1 MRSLTHSTISS
12 MTWTAWGSMATAGL
26 KVVVL
31 VVLTRLL
38 TPADFGLV
46 SAALVVIGF
55 SLAFSQLGMG
65 PALVQRLVLEPRH
78 ISTAFFASTGIGFL
92 VAALVWLLAPQIAGF
107 FRTEQLV
114 PIVRA
119 LSVLFPV
126 VGMSSVAE
134 NLLLRQLRFRLLA
147 NTDVLAYSVG
157 YGAVGFS
164 LAILGYGP
172 WALVL
177 AQLTQAVLRAII
189 LITRE
194 PPRLRP
200 APTWSS
206 FNDLLGFGA
215 GLSAARLG
223 VVLANQADNLVVGRW
238 LGGVALGLYSR
249 AYQLMSVP
257 TALLGDVF
265 DKVLFPT
272 MSRVQD
278 DPRRLTTAYLQGT
291 AVIGLVTL
299 PAGVVAAV
307 LAPEIVGVAFG
318 SRWQSLVPAFQV
330 LAVGTMFRTSYRM
343 SDSVSRA
350 TGRVFRRAWRQALYA
365 VLVFVGAWIGQ
376 HRGIAGVAVGVLG
389 ALFMNYLL
397 MAQLSLSVLRVSWLA
412 FLRAQLPAV
421 WLTIIVGTATLGVAT
436 ATRYLGLPLIARLL
450 LSSVTA
456 AGTLMLAAWLVP
468 RVALG
473 EHGMRMGASLRSYWL
488 SRPVAGRLREPA

>member
-1 MRSLTHSTISS
+1 MRNLTHSTISS

-26 KVVVL
+26 KIVVL

-65 PALVQRLVLEPRH
+65 PALVQRPVLEPRH
-78 ISTAFFASTGIGFL
+78 ISTAFFASTGFGFL

-107 FRTEQLV
+107 FRAGQLV

-126 VGMSSVAE
+126 IGLSSVAE
-134 NLLLRQLRFRLLA
+134 NLLLRKLRFRFLA
-147 NTDVLAYSVG
+147 NTDVLAYSIG
-157 YGAVGFS
+157 YGGVGFS
-164 LAILGYGP
+164 LAVLGYGP
-172 WALVL
+172 WALVV
-177 AQLTQAVLRAII
+177 AQITQAVLRAVII
-189 LITRE
+189 AARE
-194 PPRLRP
+194 PPRLQP
-200 APTWSS
+200 APTWASL
-206 FNDLLGFGA
+206 NDLLGFGA

-257 TALLGDVF
+257 TGLLGDVF

-318 SRWQSLVPAFQV
+318 SRWQTLVPAFQV
-330 LAVGTMFRTSYRM
+330 LAIGMMFRTSYRM

-350 TGRVFRRAWRQALYA
+350 TGRVYRRAWRQALYA

-376 HRGIAGVAVGVLG
+376 HRGITGVAMGVLV
-389 ALFMNYLL
+389 ALFINYLM
-397 MAQLSLSVLRVSWLA
+397 MAQLSLSVLRVSWIT
-412 FLRAQLPAV
+412 FVRAQLPAV
-421 WLTIIVGTATLGVAT
+421 WLAIIVGTTTLGLAM
-436 ATRYLGLPLIARLL
+436 ATRHLGLPLVARLL
-450 LSSVTA
+450 LGSVTA
-456 AGTLMLAAWLVP
+456 AGTLTLAAWLVP

-488 SRPVAGRLREPA
+488 SRPVAERLREPA

>member
-1 MRSLTHSTISS
+1 MSSLTHRTISS

-26 KVVVL
+26 KIVVL

-38 TPADFGLV
+38 SPADFGLV

-55 SLAFSQLGMG
+55 SLPFSQLGMG

-78 ISTAFFASTGIGFL
+78 VSTAFFASTSFGL
-92 VAALVWLLAPQIAGF
+92 LAAALVWFLAPQIAGF

-119 LSVLFPV
+119 LSVLFPI
-126 VGMSSVAE
+126 VGMSAVAE

-147 NTDVLAYSVG
+147 NTDVFAYSVG
-157 YGAVGFS
+157 YGGVGFS
-164 LAILGYGP
+164 LAILGFGP

-177 AQLTQAVLRAII
+177 AQITQAVLRALII
-189 LITRE
+189 VTRE

-200 APTWSS
+200 APTWAC
-206 FNDLLGFGA
+206 FKDLMGFGA

-223 VVLANQADNLVVGRW
+223 VIFANQADNLVVGRW
-238 LGGVALGLYSR
+238 LGEVALGLYGR

-272 MSRVQD
+272 MSRVQE
-278 DPRRLTTAYLQGT
+278 DPRRLTAAYLRGT

-299 PAGVVAAV
+299 PAGVVAAM

-318 SRWQSLVPAFQV
+318 SRWQALIPPFQV
-330 LAVGTMFRTSYRM
+330 LAIGMMFRTSYRM

-350 TGRVFRRAWRQALYA
+350 TGKVYRRAWRQALYA

-376 HRGIAGVAVGVLG
+376 RYGITGVAVGVLA
-389 ALFMNYLL
+389 ALFINYLL
-397 MAQLSLSVLRVSWLA
+397 MAQLGLSVLRVSWVA

-421 WLTIIVGTATLGVAT
+421 WLAIIVGTATLGAVWGA
-436 ATRYLGLPLIARLL
+436 RHLGLPLLPRLL
-450 LSSVTA
+450 VGGVSAAVAVT
-456 AGTLMLAAWLVP
+456 LAAWLVP
-468 RVALG
+468 RIVLG
-473 EHGMRMGASLRSYWL
+473 EHGIGMRASLRSYWL
-488 SRPVAGRLREPA
+488 NRPMAGRLREPA